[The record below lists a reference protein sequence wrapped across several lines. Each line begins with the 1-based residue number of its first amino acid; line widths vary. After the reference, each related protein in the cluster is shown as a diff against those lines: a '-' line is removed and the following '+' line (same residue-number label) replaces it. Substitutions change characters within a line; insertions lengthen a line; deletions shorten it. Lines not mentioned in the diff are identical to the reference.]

1 MGVKQEQDFIK
12 LIIIIFIIFHKH
24 DDTKQWI
31 IYLVET
37 DMVLYTMWHKDHDS
51 PAEFVKLLYAH
62 VDTII
67 AADVRSRFHHNLYK
81 YTLTSKY
88 KAKTITY

>member
-1 MGVKQEQDFIK
+1 
-12 LIIIIFIIFHKH
+12 
-24 DDTKQWI
+24 
-31 IYLVET
+31 
-37 DMVLYTMWHKDHDS
+37 MVLYTMWHKDHDS
-51 PAEFVKLLYAH
+51 PAEFLKLLYAH

-67 AADVRSRFHHNLYK
+67 AAGGRSRYHPKIYK

>member
-12 LIIIIFIIFHKH
+12 LLIMIFIIFHKY
-24 DDTKQWI
+24 DETKQWI
-31 IYLVET
+31 MDIVET

-51 PAEFVKLLYAH
+51 PAEFVKLLDAH
-62 VDTII
+62 VETIS
-67 AADVRSRFHHNLYK
+67 AHDVRSRYHPKIYK